1 MSLHPSFRYLALA
14 ILSSLLGCSTV
25 PETGRRQLILLS
37 VQQEQ
42 QLGFSSFET
51 MKSSV
56 PISQDREQIALLKK
70 VGERIAQVS
79 GLPKAQWEFVL
90 FDSPEA
96 NAFCLPGGKVG
107 VFTGILPITQDE
119 AGLATVIG
127 HEVAHAVAR
136 HGAERVSEAMM
147 LQLGGGVLQS
157 GLESYGYDT
166 KTQAAAATVY
176 GMTTQLGPK
185 LGRHA
190 INRCCSCL
198 GLGVI
203 TVGLKS
209 TLKHSSPQLEHH
221 GLGDP
226 FSAMP
231 GHRMGHFMT
240 DHRRQA
246 GFILRDGKNTG
257 EHANLT
263 TWKAESVGLRA
274 VKEDKFPLGLGQP
287 ADLSNPLPH
296 FFEQGN
302 LLPVLT
308 YGNTRFHGFKG
319 AEPQLLLLL
328 NRQQDQLPSTR
339 LRYRRTSQ
347 QT

>member
-1 MSLHPSFRYLALA
+1 MFLHPSFCYLALA

-25 PETGRRQLILLS
+25 TETGRRQLILLS

-56 PISQDREQIALLKK
+56 PISQDKEQIALLKK
-70 VGERIAQVS
+70 VGERIARVS

-176 GMTTQLGPK
+176 GMTTQLG
-185 LGRHA
+185 R
-190 INRCCSCL
+190 
-198 GLGVI
+198 V
-203 TVGLKS
+203 
-209 TLKHSSPQLEHH
+209 
-221 GLGDP
+221 
-226 FSAMP
+226 
-231 GHRMGHFMT
+231 
-240 DHRRQA
+240 
-246 GFILRDGKNTG
+246 
-257 EHANLT
+257 
-263 TWKAESVGLRA
+263 
-274 VKEDKFPLGLGQP
+274 
-287 ADLSNPLPH
+287 LPH
-296 FFEQGN
+296 SRGQESEADYMGLLFMARAGYDPEAAIGFWQRFAAQNQSSGGARTAWFLRTHPLDQKRIEQ
-302 LLPVLT
+302 L
-308 YGNTRFHGFKG
+308 RQWQ
-319 AEPQLLLLL
+319 AEAREQMPA
-328 NRQQDQLPSTR
+328 PR
-339 LRYRRTSQ
+339 L
-347 QT
+347 

>member
-1 MSLHPSFRYLALA
+1 
-14 ILSSLLGCSTV
+14 
-25 PETGRRQLILLS
+25 
-37 VQQEQ
+37 
-42 QLGFSSFET
+42 
-51 MKSSV
+51 
-56 PISQDREQIALLKK
+56 
-70 VGERIAQVS
+70 
-79 GLPKAQWEFVL
+79 
-90 FDSPEA
+90 
-96 NAFCLPGGKVG
+96 
-107 VFTGILPITQDE
+107 
-119 AGLATVIG
+119 
-127 HEVAHAVAR
+127 
-136 HGAERVSEAMM
+136 
-147 LQLGGGVLQS
+147 
-157 GLESYGYDT
+157 
-166 KTQAAAATVY
+166 
-176 GMTTQLGPK
+176 
-185 LGRHA
+185 
-190 INRCCSCL
+190 
-198 GLGVI
+198 
-203 TVGLKS
+203 
-209 TLKHSSPQLEHH
+209 
-221 GLGDP
+221 
-226 FSAMP
+226 
-231 GHRMGHFMT
+231 MGHFMT

>member
-176 GMTTQLGPK
+176 GMTTQLG
-185 LGRHA
+185 R
-190 INRCCSCL
+190 
-198 GLGVI
+198 V
-203 TVGLKS
+203 
-209 TLKHSSPQLEHH
+209 
-221 GLGDP
+221 
-226 FSAMP
+226 
-231 GHRMGHFMT
+231 
-240 DHRRQA
+240 
-246 GFILRDGKNTG
+246 
-257 EHANLT
+257 
-263 TWKAESVGLRA
+263 
-274 VKEDKFPLGLGQP
+274 
-287 ADLSNPLPH
+287 LPH
-296 FFEQGN
+296 SRGQESEADYMGLLFMARAGYDPEAAIGFWQRFAAHNQSSGGAQTPWFLRTHPLDQKRIEQ
-302 LLPVLT
+302 L
-308 YGNTRFHGFKG
+308 RRWQ
-319 AEPQLLLLL
+319 AEAREQMPAP
-328 NRQQDQLPSTR
+328 RP
-339 LRYRRTSQ
+339 
-347 QT
+347 